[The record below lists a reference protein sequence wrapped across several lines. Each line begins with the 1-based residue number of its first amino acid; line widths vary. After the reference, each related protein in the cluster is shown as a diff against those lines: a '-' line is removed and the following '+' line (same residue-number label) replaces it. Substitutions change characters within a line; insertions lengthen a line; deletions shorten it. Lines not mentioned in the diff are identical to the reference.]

1 MPSERRKM
9 LKRLKEFSDSSEN
22 DDKFE
27 DDELKLKKETTWNF
41 KKK

>member
-1 MPSERRKM
+1 MPSERRKT

-27 DDELKLKKETTWNF
+27 DDKLKLKKETTSNF
-41 KKK
+41 KEK